1 MEKLRPARSKLPS
14 GSERRSSGERFASRE
29 RASSRG
35 NRLVQKQKKLGSDSS
50 SCSSGSTGEDP
61 LTFELGWRS
70 SKQAGGAPMKKL
82 LAEEML
88 RETESRRRSPSVI
101 AKLMGLDGMPPQ
113 QPITHKQQNGIP
125 DNRHQRTRSVENEH
139 RSGVG
144 YDHHRSFRKNSRE
157 QQDFKDVFEV
167 LESSKVESC
176 SYSSRAAANTKLS
189 DAEMAFVRQK
199 FMDAKRLSTNEKLQ
213 DSKEFHDALEVLDS
227 NKDLLLKFLQQPDS
241 LFTKHLHDLHTGP
254 QSHCGRV
261 ASIKSSEASKYEKID
276 LGWTSARE
284 TPLRNYCK
292 SPQRHRDSFSS
303 YSDSRHATRYSLK
316 SQYRSE
322 AKHENA
328 ITPTRIVVLK
338 PNLGKVL
345 NPTKTIS
352 SPCSAQASMSVCRN
366 RSEFLG
372 IGHREVDTWGMN
384 NFLDNEGRSRHKS
397 RESREVAKEITRQMR
412 NNLSNSSVQF
422 STGFKGYAGDES
434 SCGMS
439 EIESGNESEVISVAS
454 KQSSGIHNYSWRSS
468 TCSPESSVSRE
479 AKKRLSERWKMTHKS
494 QEMGVASRGSTLA
507 EMLAIPDKEMR
518 TAKLDAM
525 KGEAGF
531 RDISARE
538 DGPVGWGGPLGI
550 SSRDGW
556 KDECISSLSRSRS
569 LPASSS
575 AFGSYKTSMRRET
588 IRDDRYLIPTEA
600 FKHKRNKSM
609 EVNFDHRE
617 CGRRNYRSRSKRS
630 YSSRSLSRES
640 MDISPETPNTPDRIR
655 TDPEENKQSQQNMSV
670 VESSSG
676 NGIDASPA
684 PIKLVDVDE
693 PISSEMLDAF
703 PPELSA
709 RMSVEGDSYSSHQD
723 NLIAEESST
732 RLSDEKSVPAEQ
744 SVPGLESLASLKEA
758 DQPSPVSVLEVPF
771 IDDVSSSSDCF
782 ETLSA
787 DLQGLRMQLQLLK
800 LESDSY
806 AEGSVLI
813 SSDEDAGEG
822 SSWFRHA
829 CREEESWESSYMV
842 DMLTESRLN
851 NADHDT
857 FLATWHTSECPV
869 SPILFEE
876 LEKKYSDET
885 PCPKSER
892 KLLFDRINLGLL
904 EMFQQFTDPHP
915 WVRPMKITVGL
926 KWISRTAVQDDLGKL
941 LTGEEKANEESLDKL
956 LERDSLWLHFR
967 DHIDIIGGEIERSL
981 LDELVAEVVVM

>member
-1 MEKLRPARSKLPS
+1 MEKLRPTRSKLPS
-14 GSERRSSGERFASRE
+14 GSERRSSGERFASKE

-70 SKQAGGAPMKKL
+70 SKQAGGAPIKKL

-113 QPITHKQQNGIP
+113 QPIAHKQQKGIP
-125 DNRHQRTRSVENEH
+125 ENRHQRTRSAEKEH
-139 RSGVG
+139 RSGVC
-144 YDHHRSFRKNSRE
+144 YDHRSSRKNSKE
-157 QQDFKDVFEV
+157 QQEFKDVFEV
-167 LESSKVESC
+167 LETSKVESC

-199 FMDAKRLSTNEKLQ
+199 FMDAKRLSTDEKLQ

-241 LFTKHLHDLHTGP
+241 LFTKHLHDLHSGP

-261 ASIKSSEASKYEKID
+261 ASMKSSEAQKYEKID

-284 TPLRNYCK
+284 SPLRNYCK

-316 SQYRSE
+316 SQYRPE
-322 AKHENA
+322 AKHETA

-338 PNLGKVL
+338 PNLGKIL
-345 NPTKTIS
+345 NATKTIS
-352 SPCSAQASMSVCRN
+352 SPCSSQASMSVCRN
-366 RSEFLG
+366 RSDFPN
-372 IGHREVDTWGMN
+372 IGNREVDAWGKK
-384 NFLDNEGRSRHKS
+384 NFPDNEGQSRHKS

-412 NNLSNSSVQF
+412 KNISMGSVQI
-422 STGFKGYAGDES
+422 SSSGFKGYAGDDS
-434 SCGMS
+434 SCSMS
-439 EIESGNESEVISVAS
+439 ENESGNESEVISVAS
-454 KQSSGIHNYSWRSS
+454 KQFSDRHNHSRRSS
-468 TCSPESSVSRE
+468 TCSAESSVSRE

-494 QEMGVASRGSTLA
+494 QEIGVASRGNTLA
-507 EMLAIPDKEMR
+507 EMLAIPDKEMQA
-518 TAKLDAM
+518 AKLDAM

-531 RDISARE
+531 RDKFARE

-556 KDECISSLSRSRS
+556 KDECIKSLSRSKS
-569 LPASSS
+569 LPASSG
-575 AFGSYKTSMRRET
+575 AFGSYKTMRRET
-588 IRDDRYLIPTEA
+588 IRDNRYLIPSEVL
-600 FKHKRNKSM
+600 KHKRNQSV
-609 EVNFDHRE
+609 EVDFDHRE
-617 CGRRNYRSRSKRS
+617 SGRINYRSRNKRS

-640 MDISPETPNTPDRIR
+640 MDISPETPNTPDRVR
-655 TDPEENKQSQQNMSV
+655 TDPVDKQSQQNMAV

-676 NGIDASPA
+676 NDIDASPA
-684 PIKLVDVDE
+684 SVKLVDLDVS
-693 PISSEMLDAF
+693 ISSETLDAF

-709 RMSVEGDSYSSHQD
+709 RMSVEGDSCSSHQV
-723 NLIAEESST
+723 IAEESST
-732 RLSDEKSVPAEQ
+732 KPSDDKSVLFEH
-744 SVPGLESLASLKEA
+744 SVPGIESLASSKEA

-771 IDDVSSSSDCF
+771 NDDVSSSSDCF

-806 AEGSVLI
+806 AEGSMLI

-829 CREEESWESSYMV
+829 VCREEESWESSYMA
-842 DMLTESRLN
+842 DMLTESGLN
-851 NADHDT
+851 NADHET
-857 FLATWHTSECPV
+857 FLATWHATECPV
-869 SPILFEE
+869 SPQLFEE
-876 LEKKYSDET
+876 LEKKYCDKTS
-885 PCPKSER
+885 CPKSER
-892 KLLFDRINLGLL
+892 KLLFDRINSGLL
-904 EMFQQFTDPHP
+904 EMFQQFSDPHP
-915 WVRPMKITVGL
+915 WVRPMKITVGS
-926 KWISRTAVQDDLGKL
+926 KWINRTALQDGLRKL
-941 LTGEEKANEESLDKL
+941 LAGEEKANEESLDKL
-956 LERDSLWLHFR
+956 LERDSLWLHFG
-967 DHIDIIGGEIERSL
+967 DYIDIIGREIERSV
-981 LDELVAEVVVM
+981 LDDLIAEVVVM

>member
-1 MEKLRPARSKLPS
+1 MEKLRPTRSKIS
-14 GSERRSSGERFASRE
+14 SFSDRRSSGERFASKE

-35 NRLVQKQKKLGSDSS
+35 NRQVQKQKKLGSDSS

-70 SKQAGGAPMKKL
+70 SKQAVGAPIKKL

-113 QPITHKQQNGIP
+113 QPITHKQQKGILE
-125 DNRHQRTRSVENEH
+125 NRHQRTRSVEKEH
-139 RSGVG
+139 RSGMCN
-144 YDHHRSFRKNSRE
+144 DHRSSRKNSKE
-157 QQDFKDVFEV
+157 QQEFKDVFEV
-167 LESSKVESC
+167 LETSKVESC

-199 FMDAKRLSTNEKLQ
+199 FMDAKRLSTDEKLQ

-241 LFTKHLHDLHTGP
+241 LFTKHLNDLHTGP

-261 ASIKSSEASKYEKID
+261 ASTKSSEAQKYEKID

-284 TPLRNYCK
+284 RNYCK

-316 SQYRSE
+316 SSQCRSE
-322 AKHENA
+322 AKHETA

-338 PNLGKVL
+338 PNLGKLL
-345 NPTKTIS
+345 NATKTIS
-352 SPCSAQASMSVCRN
+352 SPCSSQASMSVCRN
-366 RSEFLG
+366 RSDFPS
-372 IGHREVDTWGMN
+372 IGNREVDTWGN
-384 NFLDNEGRSRHKS
+384 KNFPDNEGQSRHKS

-412 NNLSNSSVQF
+412 NNFSIGSVQF
-422 STGFKGYAGDES
+422 SSSGFKGYAGDES
-434 SCGMS
+434 SCSIS
-439 EIESGNESEVISVAS
+439 ENESGNESEVISVAS
-454 KQSSGIHNYSWRSS
+454 KQSFDIHNHSRRSS
-468 TCSPESSVSRE
+468 TCSTESSVSRE
-479 AKKRLSERWKMTHKS
+479 AKKRLSERWKMTHMS

-507 EMLAIPDKEMR
+507 EMLAIPDKE
-518 TAKLDAM
+518 TQAAKLDAM

-531 RDISARE
+531 RDKFARE

-556 KDECISSLSRSRS
+556 KDGCIASLSRSKS
-569 LPASSS
+569 LPSSSS

-588 IRDDRYLIPTEA
+588 IRDDRYLIPAEA
-600 FKHKRNKSM
+600 FKHKRNQS
-609 EVNFDHRE
+609 VVDFDHRE
-617 CGRRNYRSRSKRS
+617 GGPRNYRSRNKRS

-640 MDISPETPNTPDRIR
+640 MDISPETPNTPDGVR
-655 TDPEENKQSQQNMSV
+655 TYPEENKQSQQNMAV

-684 PIKLVDVDE
+684 SVKLVDVDVSM
-693 PISSEMLDAF
+693 SSETLDAF

-709 RMSVEGDSYSSHQD
+709 RMSVEGDSCSSHQD
-723 NLIAEESST
+723 SPIAEEPST
-732 RLSDEKSVPAEQ
+732 RPSDEKSVPSEH
-744 SVPGLESLASLKEA
+744 SVPGIESLASSKEA

-806 AEGSVLI
+806 AEGSILI

-822 SSWFRHA
+822 STWFQDA
-829 CREEESWESSYMV
+829 ICREEESWESSYMV
-842 DMLTESRLN
+842 DMLNESGLN
-851 NADHDT
+851 HANHET
-857 FLATWHTSECPV
+857 FLATWHTPECPV
-869 SPILFEE
+869 SPLLFQE
-876 LEKKYSDET
+876 LEKKYCDET
-885 PCPKSER
+885 SCPKSER
-892 KLLFDRINLGLL
+892 KLLFDRINSGLL
-904 EMFQQFTDPHP
+904 EMFQQVTDPHP
-915 WVRPMKITVGL
+915 WVRRMKITVGP
-926 KWISRTAVQDDLGKL
+926 KWINKTALQDGLRKL
-941 LTGEEKANEESLDKL
+941 LASEEKANEESLDKL
-956 LERDSLWLHFR
+956 LERDSLWLHFG
-967 DHIDIIGGEIERSL
+967 DYIDIIGREVEKSL